1 MGCWLFSIEIRF
13 TNLNNTTM
21 TAFNENNLNDPNEN
35 LRNLRQ
41 SENAIADQLG
51 ENTDSTALE
60 SSNPYTEAENPAGN
74 PNSSATMGNDL
85 NRDEGYG
92 ENSGIINTNS
102 ISNSNITPGPGDDDD
117 LDDDDDLLD
126 DDDTL
131 IPIEGDDEDDNL
143 LSADDDDD
151 VIPGTDMDDGDDLL
165 DDDDDLD
172 DDSSVNRSTTGDIG
186 TDFSRN
192 DGRTTGRMIDHEPG
206 TGGI

>member
-1 MGCWLFSIEIRF
+1 
-13 TNLNNTTM
+13 M
-21 TAFNENNLNDPNEN
+21 TAFNENNLNDRNEN

-41 SENAIADQLG
+41 GENANADQVG
-51 ENTDSTALE
+51 DNIGISILE
-60 SSNPYTEAENPAGN
+60 DNPYSEAENPAGN
-74 PNSSATMGNDL
+74 GNYGATIGDSL
-85 NRDEGYG
+85 NREKGYG
-92 ENSGIINTNS
+92 TDP
-102 ISNSNITPGPGDDDD
+102 ISNIAPGPGDEDD
-117 LDDDDDLLD
+117 LDDDDDDLLDDD

-131 IPIEGDDEDDNL
+131 IPIEGDDEDDGF

-151 VIPGTDMDDGDDLL
+151 VIPGTDMDDDDML

-172 DDSSVNRSTTGDIG
+172 DDSSVNRSTTGNIG

>member
-1 MGCWLFSIEIRF
+1 
-13 TNLNNTTM
+13 M

-35 LRNLRQ
+35 LRNLREG
-41 SENAIADQLG
+41 ENASAA
-51 ENTDSTALE
+51 ALE
-60 SSNPYTEAENPAGN
+60 SDNPSTEAENPVGTSN
-74 PNSSATMGNDL
+74 FNATMGSEL
-85 NRDEGYG
+85 NRNEGYSG
-92 ENSGIINTNS
+92 NSGMFNTNR
-102 ISNSNITPGPGDDDD
+102 ISNSDIAPGPGDDDD

-126 DDDTL
+126 DDDDDNL
-131 IPIEGDDEDDNL
+131 IPIEGDEEDDL

-172 DDSSVNRSTTGDIG
+172 DDDGFSNVNRSTTGDIG
-186 TDFSRN
+186 TNSSGRN